1 MHPSCRCA
9 SRLCSCVVGIPLK
22 IVLTETPSAEG
33 TQPTTLS
40 YLGQPVA
47 YLPCAEFQERSQNVI
62 NAAGRC
68 MSARSQAHYVL
79 NYKPGH
85 RRVPLG
91 RTIEQVWNKQQ
102 RFGICF
108 LLVTTS
114 GPSLVM
120 ELIRHAD
127 ATDAAAFT
135 VVVETAKAAPC
146 RTRANWQPLLLPPD
160 LLTEACAT
168 PRERQ
173 GSKQWSGAS
182 CEPCVYA
189 FSLADAIKV
198 ANVLGVLGQPVD
210 MDEGRLQPGWSV

>member
-22 IVLTETPSAEG
+22 IVLPETPSAEG

-47 YLPCAEFQERSQNVI
+47 YLPCAEFQETSQNVI

-68 MSARSQAHYVL
+68 MSAKSQAHYVQ
-79 NYKPGH
+79 NYRPGH

-91 RTIEQVWNKQQ
+91 RTIEQVWQKQE

-108 LLVTTS
+108 LLVTAR

-120 ELIRHAD
+120 EQIRHPD
-127 ATDAAAFT
+127 ATDTAFT
-135 VVVETAKAAPC
+135 VVVETAKAVPYL
-146 RTRANWQPLLLPPD
+146 TRANWQPLLLPPG

-168 PRERQ
+168 PRVRQ
-173 GSKQWSGAS
+173 GTSEWSGAS

-198 ANVLGVLGQPVD
+198 ANVLGVLGLPQD